1 MSEGKQPGKV
11 RKAARR
17 AWGSLFGQEV
27 LGQEET
33 AQVMRQEVFGVEIGL
48 HTGGG
53 GWVGDVSWPCWHLLL
68 PGEGKVT
75 RGLWTLIRYETHG
88 QRMELGALSWDARS
102 PGSAGW
108 FFAFFSSEAAISI
121 LFLVF
126 PALSD
131 LADPRLGCLPVPLFL
146 THSIRLSNP
155 VFSVNKEKKT
165 LGLKGNR
172 RSPSFSVTFNFQP
185 SVSVEIEM

>member
-53 GWVGDVSWPCWHLLL
+53 GVSWRRLMTLL
-68 PGEGKVT
+68 
-75 RGLWTLIRYETHG
+75 
-88 QRMELGALSWDARS
+88 A
-102 PGSAGW
+102 
-108 FFAFFSSEAAISI
+108 
-121 LFLVF
+121 
-126 PALSD
+126 PAP
-131 LADPRLGCLPVPLFL
+131 AWG
-146 THSIRLSNP
+146 
-155 VFSVNKEKKT
+155 
-165 LGLKGNR
+165 G
-172 RSPSFSVTFNFQP
+172 
-185 SVSVEIEM
+185 